1 MGPFRHPSQKS
12 REVPMVPHHS
22 LLDEAS
28 DPPGDIDWDLRVNC
42 GEVQPV
48 LYEAFE
54 DYLLTRL

>member
-1 MGPFRHPSQKS
+1 
-12 REVPMVPHHS
+12 MVPHHS

-28 DPPGDIDWDLRVNC
+28 DPPGDIDWDHWDLRVNC

-54 DYLLTRL
+54 DYL

>member
-1 MGPFRHPSQKS
+1 MGAFRHPSQKS

-28 DPPGDIDWDLRVNC
+28 DPPGDIDWDPRVNG
-42 GEVQPV
+42 GEVPPV

-54 DYLLTRL
+54 DYL